1 MRSLVKTA
9 KKRAMIFYVVFGVTI
24 GMFLFAGIRGSVVAR
39 NYIDKLERNNLEVLV
54 STSATQINPTYIKA
68 LSGNE
73 SDLFKPEYLYL
84 KNQLREM
91 KSANKDARFVYLF
104 GLKGEKIIF
113 LVDSE
118 DVGDEGYSAPG
129 EVYYEYSDKE
139 LAGFERGSTS
149 YTEGPLEDRWG
160 TWVSGLAPILDES
173 GEVIAQI
180 GFDVDAKV
188 WVNNAVYVETLIAAI
203 SFIVVLFLIILFLGA
218 RRLLVALDREQISY
232 ELVAKEEANL
242 VSLIEN
248 TTDAIW
254 SCDLMGRTIESN
266 TSAKKF
272 FKEWY
277 HFDLLSGVETSHIS
291 YNENSL
297 FRQEY
302 DRAKRGEKFIVEFS
316 KKVSNAE
323 RWVECAFNPIVSISK
338 EVIGVTVFARD
349 ISDRK
354 QVEKFRQELIGFAS
368 HELRTPLTSIKWFAE
383 LLLSDKDYVLPQK
396 QKGTIENM
404 YRTTEQTLRLVKNFL
419 ESSKIDRNGGL
430 VVLARKNDISYLIKD
445 ILRAE
450 SVFFEKKKVSYEL
463 GSFFD
468 APHIFMFDEE
478 KIRYVLQNLINNG
491 IKYSKDGGRI
501 IILGEQNGDSINIT
515 IQDFGIGIPKED
527 QSKIFE
533 RAYRATNALSEG
545 IEGNGLGLYL
555 VKAIATAHN
564 GNISFNSV
572 AGEGSVF
579 TVELPFVTESNK
591 SLI

>member
-54 STSATQINPTYIKA
+54 STSATQINPSYINA

-139 LAGFERGSTS
+139 LAGFDRGSTS

-188 WVNNAVYVETLIAAI
+188 WVNNAVYVETLIAVI
-203 SFIVVLFLIILFLGA
+203 SFIVALFLIILFLGA
-218 RRLLVALDREQISY
+218 RRLLVALDREQTSY

-277 HFDLLSGVETSHIS
+277 HFDLLSGVETSHVS

-316 KKVSNAE
+316 KKVSNTE

>member
-54 STSATQINPTYIKA
+54 STSATQINSTYIEA
-68 LSGNE
+68 LSGDE
-73 SDLFKPEYLYL
+73 TDLFKPEYTYL
-84 KNQLREM
+84 KSQLKEM
-91 KSANKDARFVYLF
+91 KSANNDARFVYLF
-104 GLKGEKIIF
+104 GLKDEKVIF

-139 LAGFERGSTS
+139 LAGFERGSAS

-160 TWVSGLAPILDES
+160 TWVSGLAPILNEE

-188 WVNNAVYVETLIAAI
+188 WVNNAVYVETLIAVI
-203 SFIVVLFLIILFLGA
+203 SFVVVLFLIILFLGA
-218 RRLLVALDREQISY
+218 RRLLVALDREQTSY

-254 SCDLMGRTIESN
+254 SCDSVGRTIASN

-277 HFDLLSGVETSHIS
+277 HFDLLSGVETSHIQ
-291 YNENSL
+291 YNESSL

-316 KKVSNAE
+316 KKVSNTE
-323 RWVECAFNPIVSISK
+323 RWVECAFNPIVAASK
-338 EVIGVTVFARD
+338 DVIGVTVFARD

-419 ESSKIDRNGGL
+419 ESSRIDRNGGL

-468 APHIFMFDEE
+468 VPHIFMFDEE

-501 IILGEQNGDSINIT
+501 NILGEQNGDSITIT
-515 IQDFGIGIPKED
+515 VQDFGIGIPKED
-527 QSKIFE
+527 QGKIFE

-555 VKAIATAHN
+555 VKAIAIAHN
-564 GNISFNSV
+564 GNISFKSV
-572 AGEGSVF
+572 VGEGSIF
-579 TVELPFVTESNK
+579 TVQLPFVTESNK